1 MSFGIDERT
10 PLLLCTDSGSVR
22 KILACKISNGR
33 VEQTETVPYNK
44 MGFTSK
50 RCCND
55 LMTVDQFGV
64 ISRFQ
69 LNGMTMTTPLSQN
82 QAIGANLS
90 RIPLGSLNT
99 YQQNYSGRQIT
110 GTYGNSNTLDPN
122 SAYYLQTPQSLP
134 L

>member
-1 MSFGIDERT
+1 MIRFTRSIASTVKTQLRVRSPILGVRILPNCLDVSNTPPNLIAINMSFGIDERT

-69 LNGMTMTTPLSQN
+69 LNGMTIS
-82 QAIGANLS
+82 
-90 RIPLGSLNT
+90 
-99 YQQNYSGRQIT
+99 
-110 GTYGNSNTLDPN
+110 
-122 SAYYLQTPQSLP
+122 TPQS
-134 L
+134 